1 MKIRIR
7 EIYSELDMIF
17 ILLFFLSFFHSI
29 LGLVFYLSLSY
40 YWKYGAS
47 GGIRVLF
54 FITTRSIMST
64 AVAAVPGGGNTLKWI
79 LLLGSSIWILLNAKN
94 RNYNRRKVNSVV
106 LWILLFIVIECLST
120 IETSSYPI
128 TSIFKLISFGFPL
141 VAILIGLA
149 STNKRYYWTEYI
161 VIFYTILFCVSF
173 VLIPFGRF
181 RIVNNNFQGVFNHV
195 NMLGIISVIYIALL
209 LNSKFFARR
218 KRMRVLML
226 GLTFIMLFLSMSRT
240 GMFSAIAVVMVYIIF
255 NAKKHLKGIF
265 IGAIGVFILVMVVTF
280 TNSPLIENIK
290 MTAEEFIWK
299 NSEES
304 IWDSRKDII
313 ESAQERFEAHKILG
327 TGFMVPYENKVVDY
341 HLNFDLIVEPGNLLW
356 MLLGDTGIVGTSL
369 FGILIVKIS
378 LSGTRRKLFL
388 LVAALMVNMGE
399 MVFFSSNNMSIL
411 LYLLIAIYIFDRE
424 EEECVQIKHNSANI

>member
-29 LGLVFYLSLSY
+29 LGLVFYLSLFY

>member
-29 LGLVFYLSLSY
+29 LGLVFYLSLFY

-280 TNSPLIENIK
+280 TNSTLIENIK